1 MIPFLHGKKG
11 IEFTVGFIVMLI
23 LTIVVFG
30 LSISLLF
37 KWFGQAEE
45 LQAEIDK
52 RTQEQ
57 ILAALR
63 TGNQLVVI
71 PFSIQEAPRGG
82 TASFGIGVRNIGN
95 EGQFS
100 IALSYSGAYA
110 PDGSTIAVDPAYIA
124 NNWLGNFYVVDTF
137 TLKRNQQD
145 VKPVLLRADV
155 NVANGR
161 PTVKGD
167 YVFNLCVY
175 NKPLRADGTP
185 EAPCDVGQFRTNPS
199 VFYTGKI
206 YQITLRVV

>member
-1 MIPFLHGKKG
+1 MIPFLQNKKG
-11 IEFTVGFIVMLI
+11 MEFAVGFIVMLI

-30 LSISLLF
+30 IAISLLF

-52 RTQEQ
+52 KTQEQ

-71 PFSIQEAPRGG
+71 PFSIQETTRGNPV
-82 TASFGIGVRNIGN
+82 SFGIGVRNVGS

-100 IALSYSGAYA
+100 MALSYSGAYA
-110 PDGSTIAVDPAYIA
+110 PDGSTIAVDPAYVA
-124 NNWLGNFYVVDTF
+124 TNWLGNFNVVDTF

-161 PTVKGD
+161 PTPKGD

-175 NKPLRADGTP
+175 NKPLRADGTA
-185 EAPCDVGQFRTNPS
+185 EAPCEIGQFRTNPA

-206 YQITLRVV
+206 YQITLRVA